1 MYKIQKILE
10 NSYNFC
16 GSKSANFLT
25 KTLILQSFNER
36 WRTHIPFC
44 WAFSLQVSK
53 VDFPP
58 NHSPAFTLSLSP
70 PLPTLLISAT
80 VFP

>member
-1 MYKIQKILE
+1 M
-10 NSYNFC
+10 SS
-16 GSKSANFLT
+16 GV
-25 KTLILQSFNER
+25 
-36 WRTHIPFC
+36 HIPFC